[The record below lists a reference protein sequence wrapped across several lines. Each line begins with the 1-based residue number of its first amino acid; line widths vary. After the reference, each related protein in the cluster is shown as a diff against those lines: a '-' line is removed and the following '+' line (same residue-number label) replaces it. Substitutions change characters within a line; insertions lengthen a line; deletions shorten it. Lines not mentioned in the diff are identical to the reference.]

1 MALRSLLLLIAIIGL
16 SPANLH
22 ALGPDGQALF
32 ESNCVVC
39 HRKGGEGSIGLPLQ
53 KAKFSAL
60 SDEYLRNTIRNGRPG
75 RVMPAFDRLSDSQVD
90 AIVAYLRQWSGTT
103 SFVEAGVAAKGD
115 AGNGGRLFT
124 GHCANCH
131 GEAGKG
137 LGKGTGQSYSREREF
152 KVIPPAVGNSGFLAS
167 VSDDMLR
174 EVITN
179 GRKGTLMGAY
189 GKLGL
194 SSQDIDDIIVYLR
207 SLPTLAQ
214 IQEEEA
220 YEQPAPT
227 IVWDSPY
234 DFDTTVTNLK
244 QALTGSNFRIFPD
257 RYLEQGLFPDWE
269 VNKKQLTI
277 RYCNFNNL
285 YEMLKTEPRLGIG
298 LPCRITVVEQ
308 EGGQVQLIA
317 MNMALI
323 ARLFNNEQLESYAA
337 QMNTRQLEIMEEVTF

>member
-1 MALRSLLLLIAIIGL
+1 MLITIIGL
-16 SPANLH
+16 IPVNLH

-32 ESNCVVC
+32 EFNCVVC

-90 AIVAYLRQWSGTT
+90 AIVAYLRHWSGTT
-103 SFVEAGVAAKGD
+103 SFVEAGVAATGD

-179 GRKGTLMGAY
+179 GREGTLMAAY

-244 QALTGSNFRIFPD
+244 QALT
-257 RYLEQGLFPDWE
+257 
-269 VNKKQLTI
+269 
-277 RYCNFNNL
+277 
-285 YEMLKTEPRLGIG
+285 
-298 LPCRITVVEQ
+298 
-308 EGGQVQLIA
+308 
-317 MNMALI
+317 
-323 ARLFNNEQLESYAA
+323 
-337 QMNTRQLEIMEEVTF
+337 